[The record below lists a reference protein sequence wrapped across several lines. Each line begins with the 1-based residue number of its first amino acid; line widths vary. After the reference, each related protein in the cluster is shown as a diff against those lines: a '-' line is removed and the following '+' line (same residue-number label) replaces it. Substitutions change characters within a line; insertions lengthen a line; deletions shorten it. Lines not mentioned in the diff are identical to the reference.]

1 MSTARRILIID
12 DNSFDRELVRRELTR
27 EFPEI
32 EVDEVFQPDAFSEYL
47 ERGGFDLVITDYSI
61 KWING
66 LEVLRAVKSKYRQC
80 PVIMF
85 TGTGNEEIAVSAMK
99 NGLDDY
105 VVKSS
110 KHYFRLMTSVHKSL
124 ERAENLRRT
133 EEALI
138 ETEKRFQLVVES
150 VKDFAI
156 FGIDLK
162 GRVISWNA
170 GIKRILGYDEDEIV
184 GQPVSIIFTPKDR
197 ENLVPELELDQ
208 AIKTGEASDNRWHMR
223 KDGTLFYASGTVTP
237 IRNSAGVVTGLAK
250 VMRDITET
258 KRTHE
263 ELQKWGQ
270 IFEHAGWG
278 VVIENARNN
287 TFELMN
293 PAFARMHGYE
303 VHELVGQP
311 IEKLFAEEEHGK
323 LRESLRA
330 VEVLGHLSFESIHLR
345 KDGTRFPVHID
356 KTAIRSSEGDLIYR
370 AANVQDVTERKD
382 LEMAL
387 KARAEELERVNRIK
401 DEFLATLSHELRTPL
416 TSILGWAH
424 MLGSV
429 VGAAVDALRPAANAK
444 NIELKIDMEQRA
456 RAMFGDADRLQQ
468 VIWNLLSNAIK
479 FTPERGHV
487 SLSLQDNGTHARL
500 IVSDTGKGI
509 EPGFLPF
516 VFDRF
521 RQADSSTTRAYGGL
535 GLGLSIVRHLVELH
549 GGSVRAESDGEGK
562 GSRFTL
568 DLPYTVPQL
577 RDEQRIPELPESKI
591 STEVEKLYLE
601 GLKVLIV
608 DDDDEAISLLRLV
621 LEGAGAS
628 VVSASSVA
636 DAMKLFN
643 DNKPDVLV
651 SDLAMPGEDG
661 YTLIKK
667 IRTLPAER
675 GGRTPAAALT
685 AYVRT
690 EDRIRVLASG
700 FQTHIT
706 KPVEPTEVITVV
718 ATLAGRTMD

>member
-293 PAFARMHGYE
+293 P
-303 VHELVGQP
+303 
-311 IEKLFAEEEHGK
+311 I
-323 LRESLRA
+323 
-330 VEVLGHLSFESIHLR
+330 
-345 KDGTRFPVHID
+345 
-356 KTAIRSSEGDLIYR
+356 
-370 AANVQDVTERKD
+370 
-382 LEMAL
+382 
-387 KARAEELERVNRIK
+387 
-401 DEFLATLSHELRTPL
+401 
-416 TSILGWAH
+416 
-424 MLGSV
+424 
-429 VGAAVDALRPAANAK
+429 
-444 NIELKIDMEQRA
+444 
-456 RAMFGDADRLQQ
+456 
-468 VIWNLLSNAIK
+468 
-479 FTPERGHV
+479 
-487 SLSLQDNGTHARL
+487 
-500 IVSDTGKGI
+500 
-509 EPGFLPF
+509 
-516 VFDRF
+516 
-521 RQADSSTTRAYGGL
+521 
-535 GLGLSIVRHLVELH
+535 
-549 GGSVRAESDGEGK
+549 
-562 GSRFTL
+562 
-568 DLPYTVPQL
+568 
-577 RDEQRIPELPESKI
+577 
-591 STEVEKLYLE
+591 
-601 GLKVLIV
+601 
-608 DDDDEAISLLRLV
+608 
-621 LEGAGAS
+621 
-628 VVSASSVA
+628 
-636 DAMKLFN
+636 
-643 DNKPDVLV
+643 
-651 SDLAMPGEDG
+651 
-661 YTLIKK
+661 
-667 IRTLPAER
+667 
-675 GGRTPAAALT
+675 
-685 AYVRT
+685 
-690 EDRIRVLASG
+690 
-700 FQTHIT
+700 
-706 KPVEPTEVITVV
+706 
-718 ATLAGRTMD
+718 